1 MIPLFLCSWVKQKLM
16 LTLCLSEED
25 SEGWSD
31 RRRSS
36 SAGIGHVRDAGVMGR
51 PVQSTLTLMPSA
63 EFISRQQKIQ
73 HATVKT
79 WFNNETAAESFTG
92 HIYSKSP
99 PPHCVF
105 DSKPR
110 PLITYTPHQ
119 PTAGRRCDDIKSLY
133 SLVQWKLNNTIS
145 GFDCRF
151 IWIIS
156 IYNFQK

>member
-1 MIPLFLCSWVKQKLM
+1 MTELWLCVSYTETDADIVSQWGGLWRVVWPQKKLKRWDW
-16 LTLCLSEED
+16 TRQRCRCNGTSCPK
-25 SEGWSD
+25 
-31 RRRSS
+31 
-36 SAGIGHVRDAGVMGR
+36 HTDAV
-51 PVQSTLTLMPSA
+51 A
-63 EFISRQQKIQ
+63 FSRMKIQ
-73 HATVKT
+73 HTTVKT

-133 SLVQWKLNNTIS
+133 SLVHWKLNNTIS